1 MIKKIALRSLL
12 AFELL
17 VPMSIFVPM
26 QVSAQRQDVGID
38 AQSFR
43 RAEQNLCSKNEESTP
58 EGIEGARV
66 NGPSVSVGSGS
77 PDATNAGQSKKTPGK
92 VKIDETNRREK
103 ARPHQYAERFHWK
116 PALIQSG
123 ILLGIQHGAR
133 LFQAKTTDGL
143 AGPFFRDWGRSI
155 RNLRGWSDGDSLF
168 TNNLAHPFQGAA
180 TGRIFLNNSDRSKKL
195 EFSKSKK
202 YWESRLK
209 AFVWSTA
216 WSTQFEFGPIS
227 EANIGNVGLLEKN
240 GHSTMAWTD
249 LVMTPVG
256 GTGVLIEE
264 DIVDKYVLKNWL
276 EKKNRYRLTRKIK
289 ILRSLLTPTTSF
301 ANLLSG
307 KPPWKRYNR

>member
-1 MIKKIALRSLL
+1 MRKESALRWVVV
-12 AFELL
+12 FKLL
-17 VPMSIFVPM
+17 VPIAIFVPL
-26 QVSAQRQDVGID
+26 QVAGQGQDVYKTGPP
-38 AQSFR
+38 FCKP
-43 RAEQNLCSKNEESTP
+43 EQNLGAKNEESIL
-58 EGIEGARV
+58 EGIEGASL
-66 NGPSVSVGSGS
+66 NGSSVSAGSGS
-77 PDATNAGQSKKTPGK
+77 LDTTNAGRSKMVPGK
-92 VKIDETNRREK
+92 VKVYEPDHDEKERSQQ
-103 ARPHQYAERFHWK
+103 PAERFHWK
-116 PALIQSG
+116 SALIQSG
-123 ILLGIQHGAR
+123 MLLGIQHGAR

-168 TNNLAHPFQGAA
+168 TNNLAHPYQGAA
-180 TGRIFLNNSDRSKKL
+180 TGRIFLNNSDRSKTL

-202 YWESRLK
+202 YWESRFK

-227 EANIGNVGLLEKN
+227 EANIGNVGLREKN
-240 GHSTMAWTD
+240 GQSTMAWTD

-256 GTGVLIEE
+256 GTGVLIGE

-276 EKKNRYRLTRKIK
+276 EKKNRYRITRKIK